1 MAHFFSSWLSLGSGG
16 GRFVTS
22 FASSAS
28 YAFFTASALC
38 TRSFVAGSS
47 PPHHGPWPS
56 THASTAFA
64 GRLGHATATAA
75 TRSATRRSK
84 LSAVAPT
91 ATSNTCVSAR
101 ILHDGSLR
109 RCWQSIVHHCVQFE
123 QVLTLNGN
131 AKINS

>member
-38 TRSFVAGSS
+38 ARSFVAGSS

-56 THASTAFA
+56 THASTALA
-64 GRLGHATATAA
+64 ASGRTAATAA
-75 TRSATRRSK
+75 ARLPDAEPEAGEAFLADESRLACQLELRPEDSG
-84 LSAVAPT
+84 LVVALPDDVL
-91 ATSNTCVSAR
+91 N
-101 ILHDGSLR
+101 ILEVPIWLRGSR
-109 RCWQSIVHHCVQFE
+109 
-123 QVLTLNGN
+123 
-131 AKINS
+131 

>member
-1 MAHFFSSWLSLGSGG
+1 MAHFFGSWLSLGSGG

-38 TRSFVAGSS
+38 ARSFVAGSS

-75 TRSATRRSK
+75 ALSATRRSK
-84 LSAVAPT
+84 LSAVAPA

-101 ILHDGSLR
+101 ILHDGSCR
-109 RCWQSIVHHCVQFE
+109 AAH
-123 QVLTLNGN
+123 
-131 AKINS
+131 

>member
-1 MAHFFSSWLSLGSGG
+1 MAHFFGSWLSLGSGG

-38 TRSFVAGSS
+38 ARSFVAGSS

-64 GRLGHATATAA
+64 GRHGRATATAA
-75 TRSATRRSK
+75 AARSATRRSK
-84 LSAVAPT
+84 LSAAAPA
-91 ATSNTCVSAR
+91 ATSSTCVSAR
-101 ILHDGSLR
+101 ILHDGLLQSAYYCRQVFLAALR
-109 RCWQSIVHHCVQFE
+109 KVAGLQALLPS
-123 QVLTLNGN
+123 
-131 AKINS
+131 

>member
-1 MAHFFSSWLSLGSGG
+1 MAHFFGSWLSLGSGG

-38 TRSFVAGSS
+38 ARSFVAGSS

-64 GRLGHATATAA
+64 GRLRHATATAA
-75 TRSATRRSK
+75 TRSATRRSR
-84 LSAVAPT
+84 LSAVAPA

-101 ILHDGSLR
+101 ILHDGSCR
-109 RCWQSIVHHCVQFE
+109 AAH
-123 QVLTLNGN
+123 
-131 AKINS
+131 

>member
-1 MAHFFSSWLSLGSGG
+1 MAHFFGSWLSLGSGG

-38 TRSFVAGSS
+38 ARSFVAGSS

-56 THASTAFA
+56 THASTALA
-64 GRLGHATATAA
+64 GSGHTTATAA
-75 TRSATRRSK
+75 ARSATRRSR
-84 LSAVAPT
+84 LSAVAPA

-101 ILHDGSLR
+101 ILHDGSCR
-109 RCWQSIVHHCVQFE
+109 AAH
-123 QVLTLNGN
+123 
-131 AKINS
+131 